1 MSTRPRFAPVTAVI
15 VHCSLYSLFIA
26 LAVAYS
32 LASPLYESTD
42 ELRHFRYVR
51 HLIVYRSLPVQR
63 PDVPRAQ
70 SHHPPLYYTLGALV
84 SGWVPIAQEVYY
96 EPTVN
101 PYWAYR
107 YWEVS
112 DDNKNQY
119 LHGDEVEQFGK
130 LPYLYGV
137 ALAVYA
143 VRWMTVLIGAGVVWL
158 TYRIGREILPD
169 QPALAVGGAALVA
182 FNPQFVYLSG
192 AINNDIPAALCGAAV
207 LLVCVRLARD
217 GPSVRTDVTLGILYG
232 LALLTKFHLLALL
245 PLIGLAYLVA
255 AWPTRVPPHTLPHS
269 HTPNWRTSLM
279 QTVRGILIILGLAAL
294 ISGWWFWRNQAL
306 YGDPTGMSKVNELW
320 AGRPAAGNWG
330 VILQSLPYLW
340 SSLWGRFGYGQVPLP
355 QPIYQVML
363 VFCVLALAGYLLP
376 RRGSL
381 PLGAMLLLGAT
392 SLIFVAVVSYYILI
406 QPAGAMGRFLF
417 PGLPAFALL
426 LCLGLSRFFPRRL
439 TWVAS
444 LVVTVGMAA
453 LAVYALAGVLAPAF
467 ARPRPLTEAEIE
479 AVPNPT
485 NVEFG
490 DAGPPPWR
498 GVARLL
504 GYRVMPTVVEPGD
517 TVNVTLY
524 WQTLTRPDHNYTVF
538 VHLLS
543 EVGTMVAQRDTYP
556 GLGRYPTTAWER
568 GVAFADTYRV
578 HIPETAY
585 TPDVGYIQVGMYLP
599 DGPRL
604 TTPDGR
610 DALRLATV
618 EIRPRSSPLE
628 GELRGVNP
636 LGVNF
641 GDQVV
646 LAGYTLDR
654 RVVQPGETIR
664 LTLYW
669 QALAPMETNYSVLAH
684 VLGTENQVWASDD
697 GWPADG
703 SAPTGLWK
711 PDQVIE
717 DVRNLTVGLTTPPN
731 FYDIEVGLYAS
742 GGDRLPVVAEDGHW
756 LDSRVL
762 LSKIRVVSKPT
773 D

>member
-1 MSTRPRFAPVTAVI
+1 
-15 VHCSLYSLFIA
+15 
-26 LAVAYS
+26 
-32 LASPLYESTD
+32 
-42 ELRHFRYVR
+42 
-51 HLIVYRSLPVQR
+51 
-63 PDVPRAQ
+63 AQ

-84 SGWVPIAQEVYY
+84 SGWVPVAQEVYY
-96 EPTVN
+96 EPPVN

-119 LHGDEVEQFGK
+119 LHGDEVGQFGK
-130 LPYLYGV
+130 LPYLHGI

-169 QPALAVGGAALVA
+169 QPALAVGGAALIA

-245 PLIGLAYLVA
+245 PLIELAYVLAV
-255 AWPTRVPPHTLPHS
+255 WPTHAQAPTLPHS
-269 HTPNWRTSLM
+269 RTPSWRAFL
-279 QTVRGILIILGLAAL
+279 RGNLVVLGLAAL
-294 ISGWWFWRNQAL
+294 ISGWWFWRNQVL

-444 LVVTVGMAA
+444 LVVTVGMAS

-479 AVPNPT
+479 TVPNPT

-490 DAGPPPWR
+490 DAGHLPWR
-498 GVARLL
+498 GDKMGVARLL
-504 GYRVMPTVVEPGD
+504 GYRVTPTVVEPGG

-524 WQTLTRPDHNYTVF
+524 WQTLARPDHNYTVF

-610 DALRLATV
+610 DALR
-618 EIRPRSSPLE
+618 
-628 GELRGVNP
+628 
-636 LGVNF
+636 
-641 GDQVV
+641 
-646 LAGYTLDR
+646 
-654 RVVQPGETIR
+654 
-664 LTLYW
+664 
-669 QALAPMETNYSVLAH
+669 
-684 VLGTENQVWASDD
+684 
-697 GWPADG
+697 
-703 SAPTGLWK
+703 
-711 PDQVIE
+711 
-717 DVRNLTVGLTTPPN
+717 
-731 FYDIEVGLYAS
+731 
-742 GGDRLPVVAEDGHW
+742 
-756 LDSRVL
+756 
-762 LSKIRVVSKPT
+762 
-773 D
+773 